1 MKKMI
6 CAALCVLLFAACAGC
21 SSGESEAPAATPTP
35 SATPEEGGAPEADAT
50 PEPGPEGL
58 PEAGKYV
65 PGTYTVNVRGM
76 GGKFDVNVTFDAESI
91 VSIEAP
97 EHHETENIGT
107 RAFEEVIPA
116 ILEAQSTDVDAV
128 SGATITSNAIK
139 TAVDEA
145 IAQAT
150 P

>member
-1 MKKMI
+1 MKKVLS
-6 CAALCVLLFAACAGC
+6 AALCVLLLAACVGC
-21 SSGESEAPAATPTP
+21 SSGGAENPAATPEP
-35 SATPEEGGAPEADAT
+35 SATPEEGVETEPT
-50 PEPGPEGL
+50 PEPADQ

-76 GGKFDVNVTFDAESI
+76 GGKFDVDVTFDAESI

-97 EHHETENIGT
+97 VHHETENIGT
-107 RAFEEVIPA
+107 RALEEVIPA
-116 ILEAQSTDVDAV
+116 IIEAQSTDVDAV